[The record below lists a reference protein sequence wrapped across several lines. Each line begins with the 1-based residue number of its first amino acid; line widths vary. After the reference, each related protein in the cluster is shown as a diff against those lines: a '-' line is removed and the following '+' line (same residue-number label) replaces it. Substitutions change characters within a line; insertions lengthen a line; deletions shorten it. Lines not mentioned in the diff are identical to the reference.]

1 MTTKSGE
8 KAKPNKTRDRVSQ
21 VLSHAKESLKLLETL
36 EKETLARARKFVSA
50 PLSQSRRNLTN
61 DKILCSLKKL
71 GVASQDEVNRL
82 KTRIERL
89 ESELLSRASSK
100 VSESREH
107 SGAIPRA

>member
-1 MTTKSGE
+1 MKTKST
-8 KAKPNKTRDRVSQ
+8 KTRDRVSQ

-36 EKETLARARKFVSA
+36 EKETLARAKKFVSS
-50 PLSQSRRNLTN
+50 PLSQSRRNFTN
-61 DKILCSLKKL
+61 EKILNSLKKL

-89 ESELLSRASSK
+89 EAQLSNRSAHGSEN
-100 VSESREH
+100 REH